1 MIVFRPNGLKWE
13 CDMGKGDQTRGRI
26 IERAT
31 EVFNCQGYFG
41 ASMSDIMRVTGL
53 NKGGIYN
60 HFESKEELALESF
73 DYAMGLIRKRMGE
86 ALDSKENAVDRLLAI
101 ISVTFKLAE
110 DRPFPGGCPLLN
122 TAVESDDAHPVL
134 RDRAREAMDRWRGRI
149 RKVVEEGKKKKE
161 IRASVNGD
169 NLATVII
176 STLEGAIMMSK
187 LYGDSAHMRCAVDHL
202 TDYIE
207 GTVRA

>member
-1 MIVFRPNGLKWE
+1 MIGFRPNGLKWE
-13 CDMGKGDQTRGRI
+13 SEMGKGDETRGRI

-41 ASMSDIMRVTGL
+41 ASMSDIMRATGL

-73 DYAMGLIRKRMGE
+73 DYAMGLIQRRMSE
-86 ALDSKENAVDRLLAI
+86 AVESKESAADRLLAI
-101 ISVTFKLAE
+101 ISETFELAE

-149 RKVVEEGKKKKE
+149 RNVVEEGKKKKE

-169 NLATVII
+169 RLATIII

-187 LYGDSAHMRCAVDHL
+187 LYGDIAHMRRAVDHL
-202 TDYIE
+202 TEYIE
-207 GTVRA
+207 GGC